1 MRAMDFAETIFIT
14 DRRTKITGIQTI
26 EIPTI
31 RSHQEYSRFLVKSLA
46 NHISTS
52 HVLIVQWDGYII
64 TPSAWADEFLE
75 YDYIGATWEFHKDD
89 FRVGNGG
96 FSLRSKRLLE
106 ALQDPEISEYH
117 PEDEIICRRYR
128 PFLEQRYG
136 IRFAPESLARRFSFE
151 TSIPK
156 ELPFGFHALHNMGVT
171 IQIDELPGFIS
182 QLPPSTVK
190 STQYLLL
197 IKYYMEHKQYNT
209 ADMMVSHRI
218 NLFRNDSEAL
228 ALKSKISILNSL
240 CKLTKALCSLLPSK
254 TNKTT
259 DD

>member
-1 MRAMDFAETIFIT
+1 MLAHNFDEKILIT
-14 DRRTKITGIQTI
+14 DQHIANTDFRIL
-26 EIPTI
+26 EISPI
-31 RSHQEYSRFLVKSLA
+31 RSHNEYSQFLVKRLA
-46 NHISTS
+46 DYISTS

-64 TPSAWADEFLE
+64 KPSAWTDEFLE
-75 YDYIGATWEFHKDD
+75 YDYIGATWEFHNDD

-171 IQIDELPGFIS
+171 IPIDELPGFIS

-197 IKYYMEHKQYNT
+197 VKYYMEHKQYN
-209 ADMMVSHRI
+209 AAEMMVSHRI

-254 TNKTT
+254 TNKIT